1 MRLTLNIWRQ
11 KDPESAGRFHCYTVE
26 DARPEMT
33 FLELLDQLN
42 EQLVISGEQ
51 PIAFDSDCREGI
63 CGACGVMIDGMPHGP
78 WQKTTTCQLP
88 LRAFADGAE
97 ITVEPFRAAAFPI
110 LRDLCVDRAALDRI
124 VQAGGFV
131 SVGAGSA
138 PEANTTPIEK
148 RVAESALDAAS
159 CIGCGACVAACPNG
173 SASLFTAAKLVHL
186 GLLPQG
192 QPERSRRT
200 EQMVAQMDREGFGG
214 CTQHGECQRA
224 CPKGIG
230 IDTIARMNRD
240 QLLSIVNRRS

>member
-1 MRLTLNIWRQ
+1 MRIILNIWRQ
-11 KDPESAGRFHCYTVE
+11 EDRKSAGCLKRYTVK

-42 EQLVISGEQ
+42 EGLVADGER
-51 PIAFDSDCREGI
+51 PVAFDSDCREGI

-78 WQKTTTCQLP
+78 WKKTTTCQLP
-88 LRAFADGAE
+88 LRAFSDGAE
-97 ITVEPFRAAAFPI
+97 ITVEPFRSASFPI
-110 LRDLCVDRAALDRI
+110 LRDLCVDRSALDRI

-131 SVGAGSA
+131 SVGTGSA
-138 PEANTTPIEK
+138 PEANATPIAK
-148 RVAESALDAAS
+148 QVAESSLDAAS

-192 QPERSRRT
+192 QPERSARAQT
-200 EQMVAQMDREGFGG
+200 MVAQMDREGFGG

-230 IDTIARMNRD
+230 IDTIARLNRD
-240 QLLSIVNRRS
+240 HLLSIVNKRS

>member
-11 KDPESAGRFHCYTVE
+11 KDPASAGRFHRYTIE

-42 EQLVISGEQ
+42 EQLVARGDQ
-51 PIAFDSDCREGI
+51 PVAFDSDCREGI
-63 CGACGVMIDGMPHGP
+63 CGACGVMINGMPHGP
-78 WQKTTTCQLP
+78 WKKTTTCQLP

-131 SVGAGSA
+131 SVGTGSA

-214 CTQHGECQRA
+214 CTQHGDCQRA

-240 QLLSIVNRRS
+240 QLLSIVNRHS